1 VIIIS
6 SSLSGPGRGRGRLE
20 THIVRFGAGLAAM
33 LGLALVAGPAAALAQ
48 SPTNDQYDPT
58 LTQIAAGGGGGGA
71 GDSASEQLGGLP
83 FTGLDLIAMVAVAA
97 CITALGIVLYRRS
110 RPARGGATS

>member
-6 SSLSGPGRGRGRLE
+6 SSLSGPERGRRFTTHVGR
-20 THIVRFGAGLAAM
+20 FAAGLAAM

-58 LTQIAAGGGGGGA
+58 LTQISAGGGG

-83 FTGLDLIAMVAVAA
+83 FTGLDVVAMVAVAA